1 MQLTNSYSTNPPYIM
16 HFEKFLNLEGC
27 DFKERTLEQIQRYSD
42 IQIEQIH
49 DFIQIVF
56 PKNRPSISNPHTH
69 YLADNTTIERIQ
81 TNKSIKRNVIESS
94 QWFLSFLKRNESWKS
109 QYNHN
114 HLRITRIIGCLRLIV
129 SDEEA
134 NKFYKSIL
142 ELSGH
147 GKINKITLEFWQN
160 A

>member
-1 MQLTNSYSTNPPYIM
+1 MD
-16 HFEKFLNLEGC
+16 FEKFLNLEGG
-27 DFKERTLEQIQRYSD
+27 DFRGRTLKEIWRYTD

-49 DFIQIVF
+49 DFIQVVF
-56 PKNRPSISNPHTH
+56 PLNKPSNSNPHTY
-69 YLADNTTIERIQ
+69 YLNDDTSIKRIQ
-81 TNKSIKRNVIESS
+81 TNKSIQQNIIKSS
-94 QWFLSFLKRNESWKS
+94 QWFLSFLKRNESWKN

-114 HLRITRIIGCLRLIV
+114 HLRITRIIECLRLIV

-142 ELSGH
+142 ELSGD
-147 GKINKITLEFWQN
+147 GKINKITLDFWQN

>member
-1 MQLTNSYSTNPPYIM
+1 MN
-16 HFEKFLNLEGC
+16 FEKFLNLEGC
-27 DFKERTLEQIQRYSD
+27 DFKGRTLEQIWRYSD

-56 PKNRPSISNPHTH
+56 PLNMPSISNPHTH
-69 YLADNTTIERIQ
+69 YLDDDTSIKRIQ
-81 TNKSIKRNVIESS
+81 TNKSIQQNIIKSS
-94 QWFLSFLKRNESWKS
+94 QWFLSFLKRNESWKN

-114 HLRITRIIGCLRLIV
+114 HLRITRIIECLRLIV

-142 ELSGH
+142 ELSGD
-147 GKINKITLEFWQN
+147 GKINKITLDFWQN

>member
-1 MQLTNSYSTNPPYIM
+1 MN
-16 HFEKFLNLEGC
+16 FEKFLNLEGC
-27 DFKERTLEQIQRYSD
+27 DFKGWTLQQIWRYSD

-56 PKNRPSISNPHTH
+56 PLNRPSISNPHTY
-69 YLADNTTIERIQ
+69 YLDNTTTIERIK
-81 TNKSIKRNVIESS
+81 TNKSIKQNIIKSS
-94 QWFLSFLKRNESWKS
+94 EWFLSFLKRNESWKK

-114 HLRITRIIGCLRLIV
+114 HLRITRIIECLRLLV

-134 NKFYKSIL
+134 NKFHKSTL
-142 ELSGH
+142 KLLGDK
-147 GKINKITLEFWQN
+147 KINKITLEFWGN